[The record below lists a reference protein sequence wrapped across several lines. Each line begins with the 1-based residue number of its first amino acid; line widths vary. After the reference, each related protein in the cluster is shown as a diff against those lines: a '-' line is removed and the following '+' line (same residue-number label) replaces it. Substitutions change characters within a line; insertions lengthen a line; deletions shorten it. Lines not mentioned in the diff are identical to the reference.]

1 MQPLFDGPIPP
12 AHQPGA
18 DDVPVHNISPPPPDT
33 EELDVNGAGVAQGS
47 GPQTPGGAM
56 DVDYANQ
63 IVSVEDRDAFAAKH
77 LTDMGEPV
85 EDFQVFSWK
94 LSDYRRLDKRVTSPE
109 FACGGHKW
117 NILLFP
123 MGNSNG
129 QANDMVSVYLNY
141 GDQKASE
148 GWHVCAQFALAIS
161 NPGDPTVYIQS
172 QAHHR
177 FTPEEQD
184 WGFTRFV
191 ELRKLFS
198 VCEGRTKP
206 IIENDETVITA
217 FVRVLKDE
225 TGVLWHNFHNYD
237 SKKETGHVGLKNQGA
252 TCYMNSLLQSLF
264 LTNEFR
270 EAVYQIPTQ
279 DDTTDT
285 VPLALQRVFYN
296 LQTSDQSVGT
306 TELTKSF
313 GWKGF
318 DSFLQHDVQ
327 EFNRV
332 LCDKLETKMK
342 GTQADGAI
350 NRLFCGKM
358 KSYIKCINIDYE
370 SARSEDFYDIQLNV
384 KNLRN
389 LEESFRDY
397 IQVETLEGENRYNAE
412 GFGLQDAKKGVI
424 FEEFPPVLHLQLK
437 RFEYDM
443 QRDQNVK
450 INDRHEFPLE
460 IDLEPYLDEKADRS
474 ESHVYK
480 LHGVLVHSGDVH
492 GGHYFVLIKPSPD
505 GRWLRFDDDRVV
517 PVRDREVLEDNFGG
531 EAPMANGQ
539 PMPPPNFQQPQQQG
553 VNKPPVKGAM
563 KRFTNAYMLVYIR
576 ESRVKQVLKTITV
589 EDVPEHLRNRL
600 EQERREAE
608 QKKRERDEQHLYLTA
623 KVITEETFRQHQ
635 GFDLATFD
643 DRTMPST
650 PLPSYRV
657 AKQQPY
663 LDFRAQVAKDHGYDP
678 NGVRLW
684 VLVNRQN
691 KTIRPDTPISDQDPT
706 LTMETVRDK
715 MASRQHD
722 LKLYLE
728 YIDPQT
734 KHDWQVLHG
743 TEPPIMVF
751 VKHFDPNKQTLAGV
765 GHFYVHRNMR
775 VMDLASKINERM
787 GYLPTTPLK
796 IYEEIKPNMIEQMK
810 MKATFLQ
817 SEIQDGDV
825 VCFQV
830 DINDQAV
837 SASQDGAPDRQHG
850 FQNPLQMYDYFLN
863 RVVVHFKPK
872 YDDPELPEF
881 ALTLSK
887 KHSYDQLAQL
897 AGEYLKRDWLKL
909 RFTQAN
915 GANGAPKSIVRRQ
928 SNHTV
933 AEMIQ
938 PGYMTPTS
946 NLLYYETLDVSIIE
960 LETKKSLRITWV
972 GPTNKEENSY
982 PFLLP
987 KNTTMLEVAS
997 DHLRKEVKLAAP
1009 DTVGSG
1015 QIRIFELSNQGR
1027 TQRVY
1032 SGQEVVRDI
1041 PESTE
1046 LYAEE
1051 ILLEE
1056 ANAED
1061 DERVVQVYHFNRDP
1075 QRAHGIPFRFVL
1087 RPGEPFSE
1095 TKLRL
1100 QKRTGSSEKDLAK
1113 MKFAIIQPAV
1123 FKQPAPIQD
1132 DDILADH
1139 RWADDDLLGMDHPDR
1154 RKVVSER
1161 GVFIRAC
1168 CPLDVLRASR

>member
-1 MQPLFDGPIPP
+1 MEGASPIHPSQQQQQ
-12 AHQPGA
+12 HLQQDQ
-18 DDVPVHNISPPPPDT
+18 DDAPVHDISPPPPAPAAATDAAAAHA
-33 EELDVNGAGVAQGS
+33 NGGNPASSNQ
-47 GPQTPGGAM
+47 M
-56 DVDYANQ
+56 DLEYANQ
-63 IVSVEDRDAFAAKH
+63 VVRVDDYEAFAAKH
-77 LTDMGEPV
+77 LSDMGEPV
-85 EDFQVFSWK
+85 EDFQVFKWPLK
-94 LSDYRRLDKRVTSPE
+94 DYRRMDKKLLSPE
-109 FACGGHKW
+109 FSCGGHKW

-161 NPGDPTVYIQS
+161 NPNDPTVYIQS

-177 FTPEEQD
+177 FTNEEQD

-198 VCEGRTKP
+198 VSEGRTKP
-206 IIENDETVITA
+206 IIENDETIITA

-237 SKKETGHVGLKNQGA
+237 SKKETGYVGLKNQGA

-264 LTNEFR
+264 LTNQFR
-270 EAVYQIPTQ
+270 EAVYQIPTAE
-279 DDTTDT
+279 DTTDT

-342 GTQADGAI
+342 GTAADGAI

-358 KSYIKCINIDYE
+358 KSYIKCIDIEYE
-370 SARSEDFYDIQLNV
+370 SARSEEFYDIQLNV

-397 IQVETLEGENRYNAE
+397 IQVETLNGENRYNAE
-412 GFGLQDAKKGVI
+412 GYGLQDAKKGVI

-474 ESHVYK
+474 ESHKYR

-517 PVRDREVLEDNFGG
+517 PVTNREVLEDNFGG
-531 EAPMANGQ
+531 EAPLAPNGYPVQ
-539 PMPPPNFQQPQQQG
+539 APHPQTG
-553 VNKPPVKGAM
+553 AKPPIKGAM

-576 ESRVKQVLKTITV
+576 ETRVHEVLKTITT
-589 EDVPEHLRNRL
+589 EDVPEHLRLRL
-600 EQERREAE
+600 DKERRDAE
-608 QKKRERDEQHLYLTA
+608 QRKRERDEQHLYLTA
-623 KVITEETFRQHQ
+623 KIITQETFNQHQ

-643 DRTMPST
+643 DRTMPAT
-650 PLPSYRV
+650 QLPTYRV
-657 AKQQPY
+657 PKAQPY
-663 LDFRAQVAKDHGYDP
+663 LDFRSQIAHANKMDP
-678 NGVRLW
+678 NSIRLW

-691 KTIRPDTPISDQDPT
+691 KTVRPDAPINDQDPT

-715 MASRQHD
+715 MASRQSD

-734 KHDWQVLHG
+734 KANWQAQHG
-743 TEPPIMVF
+743 QEPPIMIF
-751 VKHFDPNKQTLAGV
+751 VKHFDPNKQTLRGV

-775 VMDLASKINERM
+775 VMDLASMINERM

-796 IYEEIKPNMIEQMK
+796 VYEEIKPNMIELMK

-817 SEIQDGDV
+817 SEIQDGDI

-830 DINDQAV
+830 DMTDQAV
-837 SASQDGAPDRQHG
+837 ADDSDRQVAFH
-850 FQNPLQMYDYFLN
+850 NPLQMYDFFLN
-863 RVVVHFKPK
+863 RVVVHFRPRFE
-872 YDDPELPEF
+872 DPELEDF
-881 ALTLSK
+881 AITLSK
-887 KHSYDQLAQL
+887 KNTYDQMASFV
-897 AGEYLKRDWLKL
+897 GERLGYDPLKI
-909 RFTQAN
+909 RFTQSN
-915 GANGAPKSIVRRQ
+915 GANGAPKTVVRRQ
-928 SNHTV
+928 ANSTV

-938 PGYMTPTS
+938 PGYMATTT
-946 NLLYYETLDVSIIE
+946 NLLYYELLDVSIIE

-972 GPTNKEENSY
+972 SPTNKEEQAHAY
-982 PFLLP
+982 LVP
-987 KNTTMLEVAS
+987 KNTTMHEVAQ
-997 DHLRKEVKLAAP
+997 DYLRKNVKLAEQGG
-1009 DTVGSG
+1009 TG
-1015 QIRIFELSNQGR
+1015 QIRIFEIAQGGA
-1027 TQRVY
+1027 TQKIFN
-1032 SGQEVVRDI
+1032 GPENVRDVS
-1041 PESTE
+1041 EASE

-1051 ILLEE
+1051 ILAEE
-1056 ANAED
+1056 LNAD
-1061 DERVVQVYHFNRDP
+1061 DGERVVQVFHFNKDP
-1075 QRAHGIPFRFVL
+1075 ARAHGIPFRFVL
-1087 RPGEPFSE
+1087 KPREPFSE
-1095 TKLRL
+1095 TKKRL
-1100 QKRTGSSEKDLAK
+1100 QARTGTSEKELAK
-1113 MKFAIIQPAV
+1113 TKFAIIQPTV

-1132 DDILADH
+1132 DDVIADH
-1139 RWADDDLLGMDHPDR
+1139 RWADDDLLGMDHMDKR
-1154 RKVVSER
+1154 RPAGER
-1161 GVFIRAC
+1161 GVFIR
-1168 CPLDVLRASR
+1168 